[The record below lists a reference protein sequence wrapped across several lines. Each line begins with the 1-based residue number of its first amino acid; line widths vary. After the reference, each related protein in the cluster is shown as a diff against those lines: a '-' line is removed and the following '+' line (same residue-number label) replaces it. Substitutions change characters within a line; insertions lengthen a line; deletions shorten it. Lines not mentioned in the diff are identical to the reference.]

1 MYPVRYEADYVEQQS
16 RSITFFRPLLSIPWY
31 LVGGVYNL
39 ASQVVALMAWFA
51 LLFTGRYPQGL
62 YDFNVGYL
70 QFHARVSAF
79 FILQTDQWPPFALG
93 QDPSYPVRAEV
104 DPPLEK
110 YNRWKVFFR
119 LILGV
124 PVFFMLYPF
133 GFLLYAAATIA
144 GLHIVFM
151 GRTSGGVHNALTTAQ
166 AYLLRSIG
174 YFLLMTE
181 TLPPVSDQAP
191 AGSLPPGAAVA
202 ATRTTA
208 TKA

>member
-16 RSITFFRPLLSIPWY
+16 RSITFFRALLILPWY
-31 LVGGVYNL
+31 IVGAVYNL
-39 ASQVVALMAWFA
+39 GAQIVALMAWFA
-51 LLFTGRYPQGL
+51 LLFTGRYPQGF
-62 YDFNVGYL
+62 YDFNAGYL
-70 QFHARVSAF
+70 RFHARYSGF
-79 FILQTDQWPPFALG
+79 FLLQTDQWPPFGLE
-93 QDPSYPVRAEV
+93 QDPSYPIRAEV

-119 LILGV
+119 LILGF
-124 PVFFMLYPF
+124 PVYCMLYPF
-133 GFLLYAAATIA
+133 GFVLYSASTIA
-144 GLHIVFM
+144 WLHIVFM
-151 GRTSGGVHNALTTAQ
+151 GRTSGGIHNALTTAQ
-166 AYLLRSIG
+166 AYLLRSIA